1 MLLRIWSD
9 QMTSQEFEDISN
21 EMEIT
26 HKSMKN
32 AMEIIFA
39 TTPLLALNTGGWG
52 SRRHHST
59 HLLRGVSDGLLVLF
73 ALIEYQED
81 LCRPRQQSPSN
92 LGGA

>member
-9 QMTSQEFEDISN
+9 RLTSQELEDISN

-32 AMEIIFA
+32 AMEMVFA
-39 TTPLLALNTGGWG
+39 TSPLLALHTSGWG
-52 SRRHHST
+52 KRAHHST
-59 HLLRGVSDGLLVLF
+59 YLLRVSDGLLVSF
-73 ALIEYQED
+73 AFIEYQED
-81 LCRPRQQSPSN
+81 LCCPRQQSPSN

>member
-1 MLLRIWSD
+1 
-9 QMTSQEFEDISN
+9 MTSQEFEDISN

-26 HKSMKN
+26 YKSMKN

-39 TTPLLALNTGGWG
+39 TTPLLALHTGGWG
-52 SRRHHST
+52 SRSHHST
-59 HLLRGVSDGLLVLF
+59 HLLRVSDGLLVSF